1 MNTQAIREQS
11 KYENGALRH
20 MLQKARCRGT
30 REEGIDVGPDDWGRQ
45 PAGLLNM
52 SLGQKR

>member
-1 MNTQAIREQS
+1 MLRQL
-11 KYENGALRH
+11 ENKTNMKIVHLDTRSRKRDAV
-20 MLQKARCRGT
+20 GT
-30 REEGIDVGPDDWGRQ
+30 REEGISVGSDDWGSQ

>member
-1 MNTQAIREQS
+1 MKIAHSDTCSRKRDAVGTQ
-11 KYENGALRH
+11 
-20 MLQKARCRGT
+20 
-30 REEGIDVGPDDWGRQ
+30 EEGINVGSDDWGRQ